1 MVKKM
6 PIVSEVQ
13 IEDLSLTN
21 YSFQRNATLEHDA
34 PKPISLVAWLTVFNI
49 LNKLQDLSNKHIV
62 FVR

>member
-1 MVKKM
+1 MVKKK

-13 IEDLSLTN
+13 IEDSLTN
-21 YSFQRNATLEHDA
+21 YSFQCNATLEHDA
-34 PKPISLVAWLTVFNI
+34 PKPISLVAWLTIFNI